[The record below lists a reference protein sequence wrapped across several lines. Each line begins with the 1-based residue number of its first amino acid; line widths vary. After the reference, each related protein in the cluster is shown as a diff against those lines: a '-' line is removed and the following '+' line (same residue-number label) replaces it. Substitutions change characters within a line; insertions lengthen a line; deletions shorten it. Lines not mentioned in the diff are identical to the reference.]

1 MRKGSPPGGGR
12 QAAVSPNT
20 VGQGLGQVSSPRG
33 AEDSQLWRSCR
44 RAAHSGE
51 SDHLVGPD
59 CVDDSDSLQTPQ
71 SPRVPPSGR
80 SARWPLSQP
89 QSSRTE
95 LSLTLTPCTQLSGVA
110 CRACPPPVSHR
121 LGAVT
126 HMAPST
132 PGPHVSTS
140 NLSARGDQGPWRW
153 AGQELGDSEDLMC
166 WEQKRQ
172 SWDLPK
178 GLGAPV
184 SQTSGNV
191 GIRQTGKWQK

>member
-110 CRACPPPVSHR
+110 CRVCPPPVSHR

-140 NLSARGDQGPWRW
+140 NLSARGSLEVGW
-153 AGQELGDSEDLMC
+153 ARTGRLGRLNVLGAEAPELG
-166 WEQKRQ
+166 
-172 SWDLPK
+172 PAK
-178 GLGAPV
+178 GLGGSREPDLGQCGH
-184 SQTSGNV
+184 QTDREMAK
-191 GIRQTGKWQK
+191 IT